1 MKMRMDREALGTI
14 ARAFG
19 EAPEVEVITKG
30 DEVVIRTDAWDWALE
45 PVPPGSPLTDAF
57 RGTLFQAIPEVFTEG
72 GGGLRSRWFAVA
84 EGHVFTL
91 GQPADMRRFLARY
104 VSRDDPA
111 ALASFVERCLGGGR
125 VANVYRADGRLE
137 GVLDADGRRV
147 VEELGLQEPVM
158 EDDELGF
165 WSWRVVMH
173 EGEEVIQLER
183 WTVSFRSPHGAEWH
197 SSRLPGLLH
206 FG

>member
-1 MKMRMDREALGTI
+1 MSIDRGALDTI

-19 EAPEVEVITKG
+19 EESEAEGVMDGGEI
-30 DEVVIRTDAWDWALE
+30 VIRTDVWDWALE
-45 PVPPGSPLTDAF
+45 PVPPAPPLTDAF
-57 RGTLFQAIPEVFTEG
+57 RGTLFQAIPEVFIEG

-84 EGHVFTL
+84 EGQVFTL
-91 GQPADMRRFLARY
+91 HQPADMRRFLERY

-111 ALASFVERCLGGGR
+111 ALASFMERCLGDGR
-125 VANVYRADGRLE
+125 IANVYRADGRLE
-137 GVLDADGRRV
+137 GVLDADGRRAV
-147 VEELGLQEPVM
+147 AELGLQEPVM
-158 EDDELGF
+158 EDDELRF
-165 WSWRVVMH
+165 WTWRVVMH